1 MIEIPN
7 LVEAVEN
14 EKAKNIKR
22 YPCHVTRASS
32 LGYFVPE
39 LDGCL
44 RRGVYERTN
53 WGDKKLFEVSSQLIF
68 EEGDRQENAVF
79 RDLLDAGHPIIEQQ
93 TPYEWKTPEGET
105 LLTGHID
112 GKLICKDHEGKSV
125 AVPVEIKSM
134 HPNIFSTVYTI
145 EDFKKKPWTKAYIAQ
160 ITVYML
166 MNNIDVGLFI
176 LKNKS
181 SGQMKQIIVKL
192 DYELGEACIR
202 TAEKINEYVKKQE
215 LPDRI
220 TDRDTCKECP
230 FNHICLPDMDFGQEI
245 EVGDDPD
252 FEKKMDQYLE
262 IKNTAKEA
270 DTLWKDILSPKM
282 KATAKNGTLNMLL
295 GKYHLT
301 GKTDKKGSFRPKV
314 TLIDA
319 ED

>member
-1 MIEIPN
+1 MN
-7 LVEAVEN
+7 
-14 EKAKNIKR
+14 
-22 YPCHVTRASS
+22 RASS

-53 WGDKKLFEVSSQLIF
+53 WGDKKMFEVATILIF

-79 RDLLDAGHPIIEQQ
+79 RDLLDAGFPIIEQQ
-93 TPYEWKTPEGET
+93 TPFAWKDDKNEVI
-105 LLTGHID
+105 LTGHID
-112 GKLICKDHEGKSV
+112 GKVMCEAGDHGERV

-134 HPNIFSTVYTI
+134 HPNIFATVHTL

-166 MNNIDVGLFI
+166 MNNIDTGLFL

-181 SGQMKQIIVKL
+181 SGQMKQIQVYL

-202 TAEKINEYVKKQE
+202 TAEKINECVKKQE

-220 TDRDTCKECP
+220 NDRDTCKGCP

-245 EVGDDPD
+245 EVGDDPS
-252 FEKKMDQYLE
+252 FEEKIDKYLE
-262 IKNTAKEA
+262 IKHIGKEA
-270 DTLWKDILSPKM
+270 EKLWKEILSPRM
-282 KATAKNGTLNMLL
+282 KASAKDGFLNMLL
-295 GKYHLT
+295 GKYHLK
-301 GKTDKKGSFRPKV
+301 GKTDKKGSFRGKIE
-314 TLIDA
+314 LIGEGD
-319 ED
+319 